1 MKIAMITSEA
11 NPLCKSGGLAD
22 VVYSLSR
29 EFNKANKD
37 SEAVIFLP
45 LYQSIKN
52 KNIEN
57 LTFLGSI
64 NVEMSWRKQYAG
76 YFETHIDGIRYI
88 LVDNEYYFGRPDLYG
103 YGDDIER
110 FAFFSLATLDIMR
123 IIGFKPNIVHVHDW
137 QGGMIPTLLKEKFA
151 NDPFY
156 KNTKS
161 VLTIHNPAF
170 KGMMDKYYLGNYYGL
185 PDSLFEKG
193 LVRFEGQVST
203 LKSAIV
209 YSDMITTVSPTH
221 RNELLTKE
229 LSHGLSGV
237 LKLREDDFIGIV
249 NGLDVVEFDP
259 QKDPKIV
266 KNYNARAFVKAK
278 KENKADLLAT
288 FHVKDNKGPVF
299 GLVSRLTWQ
308 KGIDIIFDNVRYMVE
323 RGASL
328 IILGSGEKDLE
339 RKLQNIRDAY
349 PDRVG
354 IYIGYN
360 DALAHKVYAGCDFFL
375 MPSLF
380 EPCGIGQII
389 AQRYGTLPIV
399 RVTGGLADTVINYD
413 KNNLDIANGYSFY
426 DYNGLSLGDAISRS
440 LETFYVD
447 YKAHRQLIRNAMKLD
462 RSWKKSTE
470 EYVKV
475 YRKAMK
481 K

>member
-76 YFETHIDGIRYI
+76 YFETYIDGIRYI
-88 LVDNEYYFGRPDLYG
+88 LIDNEYYFGRPDLYG

-170 KGMMDKYYLGNYYGL
+170 KGMMDKYYLGISYI
-185 PDSLFEKG
+185 D
-193 LVRFEGQVST
+193 VR
-203 LKSAIV
+203 
-209 YSDMITTVSPTH
+209 
-221 RNELLTKE
+221 
-229 LSHGLSGV
+229 
-237 LKLREDDFIGIV
+237 
-249 NGLDVVEFDP
+249 
-259 QKDPKIV
+259 
-266 KNYNARAFVKAK
+266 
-278 KENKADLLAT
+278 
-288 FHVKDNKGPVF
+288 
-299 GLVSRLTWQ
+299 
-308 KGIDIIFDNVRYMVE
+308 
-323 RGASL
+323 L
-328 IILGSGEKDLE
+328 IITNM
-339 RKLQNIRDAY
+339 R
-349 PDRVG
+349 
-354 IYIGYN
+354 
-360 DALAHKVYAGCDFFL
+360 
-375 MPSLF
+375 
-380 EPCGIGQII
+380 
-389 AQRYGTLPIV
+389 
-399 RVTGGLADTVINYD
+399 
-413 KNNLDIANGYSFY
+413 
-426 DYNGLSLGDAISRS
+426 
-440 LETFYVD
+440 
-447 YKAHRQLIRNAMKLD
+447 
-462 RSWKKSTE
+462 
-470 EYVKV
+470 
-475 YRKAMK
+475 
-481 K
+481 

>member
-1 MKIAMITSEA
+1 M
-11 NPLCKSGGLAD
+11 
-22 VVYSLSR
+22 
-29 EFNKANKD
+29 
-37 SEAVIFLP
+37 
-45 LYQSIKN
+45 
-52 KNIEN
+52 
-57 LTFLGSI
+57 
-64 NVEMSWRKQYAG
+64 
-76 YFETHIDGIRYI
+76 
-88 LVDNEYYFGRPDLYG
+88 
-103 YGDDIER
+103 
-110 FAFFSLATLDIMR
+110 
-123 IIGFKPNIVHVHDW
+123 
-137 QGGMIPTLLKEKFA
+137 
-151 NDPFY
+151 
-156 KNTKS
+156 
-161 VLTIHNPAF
+161 
-170 KGMMDKYYLGNYYGL
+170 
-185 PDSLFEKG
+185 
-193 LVRFEGQVST
+193 
-203 LKSAIV
+203 
-209 YSDMITTVSPTH
+209 
-221 RNELLTKE
+221 
-229 LSHGLSGV
+229 
-237 LKLREDDFIGIV
+237 
-249 NGLDVVEFDP
+249 
-259 QKDPKIV
+259 
-266 KNYNARAFVKAK
+266 
-278 KENKADLLAT
+278 LAT

-360 DALAHKVYAGCDFFL
+360 DALAHKVYAGSDFFL

-413 KNNLDIANGYSFY
+413 KNNLDTANGYSFY